1 MTCSHEN
8 ALEKGV
14 NKLEKKKAL
23 AIYRAKQGLQEVIF
37 LIVSKAFSNF
47 LGDFDLQK
55 PSFRRL

>member
-14 NKLEKKKAL
+14 NKLKKKAL
-23 AIYRAKQGLQEVIF
+23 AIYRAKQGLQEVSF
-37 LIVSKAFSNF
+37 FNVSKAFSNF

-55 PSFRRL
+55 PTFRRL

>member
-14 NKLEKKKAL
+14 NKLKKKAL
-23 AIYRAKQGLQEVIF
+23 AIYRAKQGLQEVSF
-37 LIVSKAFSNF
+37 FNVSKAFSNF